1 MPARTSDI
9 AWSIMSFSPLTGVI
23 KNPGNSG
30 CGQATAESDATFRR
44 PLRRIGKPEHRS
56 RLGLAGVRD
65 KRIWTGRRCFI
76 HPRVLLALRGFQ
88 ASFIRRRP
96 DCCAAPSLCPSDVR
110 HHQENAVDRDAAAG
124 AGRLVAE
131 LFEHFSNTGELDPAP
146 DVPFRAAMNSIHIGT
161 TMLGRCDG
169 TFTTVRRERRQVI
182 ETNDD
187 RYCLARNTGGRD
199 AQVLHRGREFT
210 MRPGSMALLKL
221 DEPFFSA
228 DGASHKR
235 FTNVHLPMATL
246 KAMVAD
252 VDDLV
257 GRELEAGGALSL
269 AMDYS
274 DLLLRNPA
282 AVDEAG
288 MAISAH
294 LTDLVSLGLGA
305 RGDLSVAAR
314 RGGLRAV
321 RLKAVLTI
329 LEKRFAEPD
338 FSAHKL
344 AAAAGLSERYVNE
357 LLYEAGASFT
367 TRLTELRLRQAAD
380 LLTRA
385 GGGRGRMSDI
395 AFDCGFNDLS
405 YFNRCF
411 RRRFGLTPSAA
422 RGR

>member
-1 MPARTSDI
+1 MP
-9 AWSIMSFSPLTGVI
+9 VI
-23 KNPGNSG
+23 KKMLSTDMLP
-30 CGQATAESDATFRR
+30 R
-44 PLRRIGKPEHRS
+44 
-56 RLGLAGVRD
+56 GLDDRQ
-65 KRIWTGRRCFI
+65 RF
-76 HPRVLLALRGFQ
+76 L
-88 ASFIRRRP
+88 SF
-96 DCCAAPSLCPSDVR
+96 
-110 HHQENAVDRDAAAG
+110 
-124 AGRLVAE
+124 AE
-131 LFEHFSNTGELDPAP
+131 LFEHFSNTGELDPAS

-169 TFTTVRRERRQVI
+169 TFTTVRRERRQVL

-187 RYCLARNTGGRD
+187 RYCLARNTGD
-199 AQVLHRGREFT
+199 HESLVIHRGCEFT
-210 MRPGSMALLKL
+210 LRPGAMVLLKL
-221 DEPFFSA
+221 DEPFFCA

-246 KAMVAD
+246 KAMAAG

-257 GRELEAGGALSL
+257 GRELEPGGALSL

-274 DLLLRNPA
+274 DLLLRHPG

-288 MAISAH
+288 MAIAAH
-294 LTDLVSLGLGA
+294 LTDLVALGLGA
-305 RGDLSVAAR
+305 RGDLALAAR
-314 RGGLRAV
+314 RGGLRAI
-321 RLKAVLTI
+321 RLKAVLMI

-338 FSAHKL
+338 FSAQKL
-344 AAAAGLSERYVNE
+344 AVAAGLSERYVNE

-367 TRLTELRLRQAAD
+367 MRLNELRLRKAAE
-380 LLTRA
+380 LLTRGA
-385 GGGRGRMSDI
+385 EGRISDI